1 MGNSGEIPA
10 VHALGLLRGEDAQCQ
25 HVGPTWRRSEESTRE
40 RPADVVEPPASDG
53 FTHATD

>member
-25 HVGPTWRRSEESTRE
+25 HEGPTWRRPEESTRE
-40 RPADVVEPPASDG
+40 RPADVVEPSASDG
-53 FTHATD
+53 LTHATD